1 MVSTVTTIVRRSA
14 PHSPKVS
21 TKLIEWWAERMLRF
35 LDRSEAELSI
45 LLTDDKT
52 IAKLNHDYRKKDRP
66 TDVLSF
72 HFDSTGLPSTL
83 DAGWLLGDIVISLD
97 TAARQATG
105 RKRPLE
111 EELRWL
117 LAHGV
122 LHLIGYDHA
131 DPEEKRV
138 MVLWTRKL
146 VRAAGDIP
154 PEFTTASNLKTTS
167 PRRKNPKPATTK
179 AANVS
184 RRKKTKP
191 ATVNPANVSRRKNPK
206 PATTKAANVSR
217 RKKTKPATVNPA
229 KVSPQSR
236 ERATSKHPASSK
248 QTVLRGTSK
257 TRRTSPFFKPAKES
271 EATVVTASGNR
282 GQRRLKGT
290 KRAIP
295 GIRPRK

>member
-154 PEFTTASNLKTTS
+154 LEFTTLANLRTTS
-167 PRRKNPKPATTK
+167 PGRKNPKPATTK
-179 AANVS
+179 PAKAS
-184 RRKKTKP
+184 RRKNPKPTTTKP
-191 ATVNPANVSRRKNPK
+191 AKASRRKNPK
-206 PATTKAANVSR
+206 PATTK
-217 RKKTKPATVNPA
+217 PA
-229 KVSPQSR
+229 KASPQSR
-236 ERATSKHPASSK
+236 VHATSKRPAPSK

-257 TRRTSPFFKPAKES
+257 TRRMSSFFKPAKGS
-271 EATVVTASGNR
+271 GATVVAASGKR

-295 GIRPRK
+295 GIRPRN

>member
-105 RKRPLE
+105 RKRPFE

-138 MVLWTRKL
+138 MGLWTRKL

-154 PEFTTASNLKTTS
+154 LEFTTASNLKTTS
-167 PRRKNPKPATTK
+167 PQRKDPKPATTK
-179 AANVS
+179 A
-184 RRKKTKP
+184 
-191 ATVNPANVSRRKNPK
+191 ANVSRRKNPK
-206 PATTKAANVSR
+206 PATTKAAKASQ
-217 RKKTKPATVNPA
+217 
-229 KVSPQSR
+229 QSR
-236 ERATSKHPASSK
+236 VRATSTLPAPSK

-257 TRRTSPFFKPAKES
+257 TRRTSSSFMPAKGS
-271 EATVVTASGNR
+271 WATVVTASGNR

>member
-21 TKLIEWWAERMLRF
+21 TKLIEWWAERMLNF
-35 LDRSEAELSI
+35 VDRGEAELSI

-52 IAKLNHDYRKKDRP
+52 IAKLNRDYRKKDRP

-72 HFDSTGLPSTL
+72 HFDSTGLNSTL

-97 TAARQATG
+97 TAERQALG

-131 DPEEKRV
+131 EPEEKRV

-154 PEFTTASNLKTTS
+154 EELVTASKRKETS
-167 PRRKNPKPATTK
+167 PRRKNPKSATSKTTK
-179 AANVS
+179 APS
-184 RRKKTKP
+184 RNSVRGLSK
-191 ATVNPANVSRRKNPK
+191 
-206 PATTKAANVSR
+206 TTKASPR
-217 RKKTKPATVNPA
+217 SPARSPSPLPA
-229 KVSPQSR
+229 P
-236 ERATSKHPASSK
+236 SK
-248 QTVLRGTSK
+248 QTLRRRALKTTKASPRSSVRGLSK
-257 TRRTSPFFKPAKES
+257 TR
-271 EATVVTASGNR
+271 
-282 GQRRLKGT
+282 
-290 KRAIP
+290 KRS
-295 GIRPRK
+295 